1 MDDFLLTDLLESIEN
16 EKEALLTAI
25 LNLNPIKDKISF
37 KETIEKTA
45 KGEEKWED
53 LFNSEE
59 DVITFV
65 RQNVVVNEDSLNKF
79 IEKQKNKGFNEE
91 QIKYVK
97 ELFVFIFKNGTF
109 SRQDMIDDSL
119 NYWNEMF
126 NSVEINSLLEDVE
139 EII

>member
-1 MDDFLLTDLLESIEN
+1 MFDD
-16 EKEALLTAI
+16 
-25 LNLNPIKDKISF
+25 
-37 KETIEKTA
+37 
-45 KGEEKWED
+45 
-53 LFNSEE
+53 
-59 DVITFV
+59 
-65 RQNVVVNEDSLNKF
+65 
-79 IEKQKNKGFNEE
+79 E